1 MLKEFKQFIMRG
13 NVVDLAIG
21 VIIGAAFS
29 GIVTSLITDVITP
42 LILSPAME
50 TAGVN
55 DLADWGI
62 GKGNTIKIGKF
73 FAAVISFLLTAFIL
87 FLIIKGIN
95 RFTKK
100 EKDEKDAEAK
110 TPPTPSNEEKLL
122 TEIRDLL
129 KKD

>member
-13 NVVDLAIG
+13 NVMDLAIG

-29 GIVTSLITDVITP
+29 GIVTSLISDVITP
-42 LILSPAME
+42 MILSPAME

-55 DLADWGI
+55 DLAEWGI

-73 FAAVISFLLTAFIL
+73 FAAVITFLLTAFIL
-87 FLIIKGIN
+87 FLIIKGFN
-95 RFTKK
+95 RLTKK
-100 EKDEKDAEAK
+100 EKDEKLAEIK
-110 TPPTPSNEEKLL
+110 VEPTPSKEELLL

-129 KKD
+129 KK